1 MTALLYDLNMIEAQ
15 ARVVR
20 HLPQRRLSG
29 LELLR
34 DLERRFRASRDAVE
48 RAQIADRLVP
58 ELINN
63 NGGLKALAVLAGV
76 DVRAVGDIDARA
88 RFLALRAVVAASNGA
103 SPAQDIAAAMTL
115 LPRLSGPAAAVV
127 RHRAGVAS
135 ANARNALEAEEHS
148 LAALALCERYG
159 MPWLAARTAGTLYAV
174 YYHVT
179 ADLRTARYY
188 AELTTSYAAAAGDES
203 LRRAFLVAQYD
214 LAWVFAEWD
223 RAQSLRDLLRREPS
237 DGAFAATLPL
247 RVADSMMLGR
257 SGDFAAMRGRLESL
271 LPIAVNPL
279 DRAFITALHS
289 LALAGLGL
297 KSEARAA
304 ARQALGA
311 SSLRGQDE
319 FVHLRTRRRLTGVLA
334 AWVSVI
340 VGDAYHGLRA
350 LAVRA
355 REPGPT
361 GALATLLEAEARGLS
376 SNVDNASLA
385 PVLGYLVVAQR
396 ARHSIVSLDAAKP
409 YKLTVTELDV
419 LRGVALG
426 KSNAA
431 IALERGVTR
440 NAVERRLMSAY
451 EKLGVNTRGE
461 AVAKIAKLL

>member
-1 MTALLYDLNMIEAQ
+1 VIQ
-15 ARVVR
+15 AAVRVSR
-20 HLPQRRLSG
+20 NLPEHRLSG
-29 LELLR
+29 LPLLR
-34 DLERRFRASRDAVE
+34 DLERRFRASRDPVE
-48 RAQIADRLVP
+48 RAHLADRLVP
-58 ELINN
+58 ELVSN
-63 NGGLKALAVLAGV
+63 NGRRKALEVLAGIEA
-76 DVRAVGDIDARA
+76 RAIGDLDARG
-88 RFLALRAVVAASNGA
+88 RFLALRAVVSATNDL
-103 SPAQDIAAAMTL
+103 SPSEDIAAAMAL

-135 ANARNALEAEEHS
+135 ANAGNALEAEGHS
-148 LAALALCERYG
+148 LAALALCDRYG
-159 MPWLAARTAGTLYAV
+159 LRWLAARTAATLYGV
-174 YYHVT
+174 NYHVT
-179 ADLRTARYY
+179 ADLRSARYY
-188 AELTTSYAAAAGDES
+188 AELTTSYAAAAGDDA
-203 LRRAFLVAQYD
+203 LRRGFLVAQYD

-237 DGAFAATLPL
+237 DDAYAMTIPW
-247 RVADSMMLGR
+247 RVADAMMLGR
-257 SGDFAAMRGRLESL
+257 SGDFSAMRGRLDSL
-271 LPIAVNPL
+271 LPFAGNPL
-279 DRAFITALHS
+279 DLAFITALRS
-289 LALAGLGL
+289 LAMAGLGL
-297 KSEARAA
+297 KSEARTA
-304 ARQALGA
+304 AREALGA

-319 FVHLRTRRRLTGVLA
+319 VVHLRTRRRLAGVLA

-350 LAVRA
+350 LSVRA

-376 SNVDNASLA
+376 GDVDNASLA

-396 ARHSIVSLDAAKP
+396 ARQSIVSLEAATP
-409 YKLTVTELDV
+409 YRLTVTELDV